1 MLNISQQQQQ
11 AQWKEVQKNS
21 KQKKIIETVQ
31 QLQLHLFCKLKRA
44 SVCVSAFTYYLQRYT
59 QIYTILYTAIYYI
72 YQVCYIQAKD
82 TTEIVQ
88 KLHLINLL
96 RISLTNLVSYGVEIS
111 VRSQF

>member
-1 MLNISQQQQQ
+1 MLNISQQQQ
-11 AQWKEVQKNS
+11 AQWKEVQKNP

-44 SVCVSAFTYYLQRYT
+44 SVCVSAFTFYLQYIYIHRY
-59 QIYTILYTAIYYI
+59 ILYTAIYYI

-96 RISLTNLVSYGVEIS
+96 RNSFTNLVSYGVQIS
-111 VRSQF
+111 VWSQF